1 MDDCNSFLN
10 SCTPTPSSYFL
21 HSSQS
26 DPFKTLI
33 WSCYTLA
40 ESTVMT
46 FHHFSIKSKP
56 FTWIWS
62 LLTSLNL
69 LAHTHPSLSE
79 HALIL
84 GPFWWGASLWN
95 VLPTWL
101 IPLALSSVCSIVIS
115 SEGSSWNTFC
125 KITTHLL
132 VCSLAPIY
140 GEQRGMEERGR
151 WLQIVRWLQGNL
163 YVKLSWQLQDELITT
178 FACQNL

>member
-1 MDDCNSFLN
+1 MLHPCWKHCNDF
-10 SCTPTPSSYFL
+10 PSLQY
-21 HSSQS
+21 
-26 DPFKTLI
+26 K
-33 WSCYTLA
+33 
-40 ESTVMT
+40 
-46 FHHFSIKSKP
+46 IKALYL
-56 FTWIWS
+56 IWS

-84 GPFWWGASLWN
+84 GPLWWGSSVWN
-95 VLPTWL
+95 ILPTWL
-101 IPLALSSVCSIVIS
+101 IPLTLSSVCSIVIS

-132 VCSLAPIY
+132 VCSLARIY
-140 GEQRGMEERGR
+140 GAQRGMEERGR

-163 YVKLSWQLQDELITT
+163 YVKLSGQLQDELITI